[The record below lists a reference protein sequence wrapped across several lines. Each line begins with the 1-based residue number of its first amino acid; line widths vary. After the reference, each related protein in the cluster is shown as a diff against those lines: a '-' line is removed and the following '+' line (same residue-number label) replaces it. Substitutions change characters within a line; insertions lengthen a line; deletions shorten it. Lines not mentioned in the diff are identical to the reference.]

1 MEANGLMEDEYSPDW
16 LEDRINAL
24 AHLLGAAETD
34 SPNGAAGNPFK
45 PYFSLLLYNGGLAL
59 LKQDVAPMARRL
71 EELSTALPGIDVLHV
86 LCHVRQQ
93 CCGCTRT
100 FKQGQPRINSFAS
113 RSLIAISTHEVPRLL
128 YTPDAVSSVQA
139 AADKLVAIYPY
150 RYLMLCHCLLA
161 SAAIT
166 AELGVPMRHQHND
179 QSLQAV
185 ETISPAGMLLSGKQE
200 TNLFYTCKESSLAG
214 TYLHVFAG
222 ED

>member
-1 MEANGLMEDEYSPDW
+1 MSIKHNRCTALAKHNYSPARNSFALRTARPYFSLQASKHPGVLAQAYLSKIGLKPYQNARLIGEMEANGLMEDEYSPDW

-113 RSLIAISTHEVPRLL
+113 RSLIAISTHEVP
-128 YTPDAVSSVQA
+128 P
-139 AADKLVAIYPY
+139 
-150 RYLMLCHCLLA
+150 
-161 SAAIT
+161 IT
-166 AELGVPMRHQHND
+166 
-179 QSLQAV
+179 
-185 ETISPAGMLLSGKQE
+185 
-200 TNLFYTCKESSLAG
+200 
-214 TYLHVFAG
+214 
-222 ED
+222 